1 VTTEITTLANGLR
14 VATERVPA
22 ALSVATGVWVGVG
35 ARDEPARL
43 AGMSHFL
50 EHLLFKGTAE
60 RTALDISRAIDRVG
74 GDMNAFTTK
83 EYTAFYSRLPASR
96 LRLGMEILGDVL
108 AAPAFRE
115 DDVESERQVILEE
128 LAMDDDSPDDVAF
141 RLVAERLFVDHP
153 LGRSTA
159 GDRSSVDV
167 IGVDDLRRFHGEWY
181 RAENM
186 VLAVAGPIDHGDVV
200 AEAEACFGAIPG
212 GGVAPQRTMPDGA
225 RHGFHA
231 ETDDTEQVHL
241 CVGLRGLQRE
251 DVDRDALDVVNHI
264 LGGGMSSRLFEEIRE
279 RRGLA
284 YSVYSSVSSYDDS
297 GSLTIYAGTQPEHA
311 KDVAL
316 LVREVMRDV
325 CDNGITDDEL
335 DVARGF
341 LGGGYVL
348 GLEDTGAR
356 MGRIAGQLTT
366 LGHIRSVEDQV
377 ARWESVDHEAVERAC
392 RRVLAEP
399 AVVVALGPDVEEIAA
414 VFD

>member
-1 VTTEITTLANGLR
+1 MTTEITTLANGLR

-200 AEAEACFGAIPG
+200 AEA
-212 GGVAPQRTMPDGA
+212 
-225 RHGFHA
+225 
-231 ETDDTEQVHL
+231 
-241 CVGLRGLQRE
+241 
-251 DVDRDALDVVNHI
+251 
-264 LGGGMSSRLFEEIRE
+264 
-279 RRGLA
+279 
-284 YSVYSSVSSYDDS
+284 
-297 GSLTIYAGTQPEHA
+297 
-311 KDVAL
+311 
-316 LVREVMRDV
+316 
-325 CDNGITDDEL
+325 
-335 DVARGF
+335 
-341 LGGGYVL
+341 
-348 GLEDTGAR
+348 
-356 MGRIAGQLTT
+356 
-366 LGHIRSVEDQV
+366 
-377 ARWESVDHEAVERAC
+377 
-392 RRVLAEP
+392 
-399 AVVVALGPDVEEIAA
+399 
-414 VFD
+414 